1 MTALLYLRRL
11 LVAVCLPGP
20 LEYWEHVL
28 TSGSVVALL
37 MDKLEGT
44 LLHLHFPRTLEKQF
58 SIPTTSTFTQAQ
70 PMIQL
75 GFEMF

>member
-1 MTALLYLRRL
+1 MTALLYLQRL

-20 LEYWEHVL
+20 LEHWEHVL

-37 MDKLEGT
+37 MDKLEET
-44 LLHLHFPRTLEKQF
+44 LLHLHFRRTLEKQF
-58 SIPTTSTFTQAQ
+58 LIPTTSTFSQALS
-70 PMIQL
+70 MIQL